1 MLSEAERVLV
11 VSHQDPDGD
20 ALGSS
25 LGLMHLLAADKEVFV
40 HSAGPIAGEY
50 DFLPGRDRISPELP
64 PAAEIDLAVLLDC
77 HEPSRAGEA
86 AEELL
91 PQVPKTI
98 IVDHHQGVPKFGQV
112 RWVDPDYSATSEML
126 VEMAEK
132 TDLPLNPQAAT
143 CLFVGLQTD
152 TGSFRYG
159 NTTSRILR
167 IAADLVDNGAD
178 PWAISQE
185 VYATQPK
192 RMMLWA
198 SIINNLSYLAGGR
211 LAVAQVLQDDLSAAG
226 CGPQDLEQ
234 VVETIRSI
242 HGVEVAVLLREMD
255 GGGVKVSLRSRG
267 RVDVAQVAQQM
278 GGGGHRNAA
287 GLRLRQ
293 DISSVR
299 RQMIQSLTDKLE
311 AAT

>member
-1 MLSEAERVLV
+1 
-11 VSHQDPDGD
+11 
-20 ALGSS
+20 
-25 LGLMHLLAADKEVFV
+25 
-40 HSAGPIAGEY
+40 
-50 DFLPGRDRISPELP
+50 
-64 PAAEIDLAVLLDC
+64 
-77 HEPSRAGEA
+77 
-86 AEELL
+86 
-91 PQVPKTI
+91 
-98 IVDHHQGVPKFGQV
+98 
-112 RWVDPDYSATSEML
+112 
-126 VEMAEK
+126 
-132 TDLPLNPQAAT
+132 
-143 CLFVGLQTD
+143 
-152 TGSFRYG
+152 
-159 NTTSRILR
+159 
-167 IAADLVDNGAD
+167 LVDNGAD